1 MRIPSHRTYL
11 NHQEVTILI
20 KALDSYLVLERPASL
35 GIYGKLRVKL
45 FRVRDSIP
53 LLIEETSSCIENL
66 PIFGGGDGEK
76 IRVVG
81 SESVGA

>member
-11 NHQEVTILI
+11 NYQEVTILI

-35 GIYGKLRVKL
+35 EIYGKLRAKL

-53 LLIEETSSCIENL
+53 VLIEEKSGCIENL
-66 PIFGGGDGEK
+66 PIFGGGNEEK
-76 IRVVG
+76 IRVAG
-81 SESVGA
+81 SESIGA